1 MDRFEHQQTKLSHS
15 LLVCLKPQEIHLWS
29 IRYEKVVVP
38 LLCDDKGFMV
48 LGLQPREHS
57 LQFCD
62 FCLCYLGHKP
72 SMLKV
77 HSQALLCSL
86 YVDPEP
92 QNLPLPLQP
101 TSAPSPPSICGI
113 PYDAYYLLLH
123 GLKSSLTVMR
133 LHLCNNIYCLLCLF
147 LLISDM
153 MFVFPH
159 LLKIDVKWVDS
170 PCQVSWRWQYT

>member
-1 MDRFEHQQTKLSHS
+1 MWRQRLQ
-15 LLVCLKPQEIHLWS
+15 
-29 IRYEKVVVP
+29 
-38 LLCDDKGFMV
+38 V

-133 LHLCNNIYCLLCLF
+133 LLFAIIFIASFASFCLSVIWCL
-147 LLISDM
+147 S
-153 MFVFPH
+153 FPTYSKSTWSELTVH
-159 LLKIDVKWVDS
+159 VKWVEGDNTLS
-170 PCQVSWRWQYT
+170 SVAIC